1 METGD
6 SARSQGF
13 WLRKDDSTGQSER
26 GKKEKVDRK
35 RGRKTI
41 LKSRQGIGMNFA
53 TSTRVDEDRTGWKE
67 IVVYNL

>member
-1 METGD
+1 MVRPD
-6 SARSQGF
+6 RKGF

-26 GKKEKVDRK
+26 GKKEKVNRK

-41 LKSRQGIGMNFA
+41 LKSRQGIGMNFG
-53 TSTRVDEDRTGWKE
+53 TSTRVAEDRTGWKE